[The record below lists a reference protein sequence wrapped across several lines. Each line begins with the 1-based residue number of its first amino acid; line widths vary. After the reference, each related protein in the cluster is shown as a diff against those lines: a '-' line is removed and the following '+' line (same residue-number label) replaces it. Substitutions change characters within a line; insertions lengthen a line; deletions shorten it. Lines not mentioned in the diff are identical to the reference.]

1 MIRDSSDEEDE
12 DEQEEEEEP
21 IDFAAEA
28 AKTAARSL
36 ARSASSSYLK
46 ALFPKCQEA
55 VGDAEIQAKQL
66 AALDELVARHPEM
79 ANKRRPAVAPIAT
92 PSPAMPSPAVQAVAL
107 ESPSHTADGSPTSAQ
122 SVSPASPMSPMS
134 PASPDVAS
142 GAPKKA
148 AQRGAR
154 AEPTSPKSPKSP
166 KSPASPKVSPKRQ
179 VRKANSASAAGDA
192 ESKDPSNNQAQ
203 SMKAFT
209 EMTSTQEVTAITT
222 VTLPKKASPKN
233 TWSSSGLKAS
243 ASSTGRFETTMRP
256 APKAN
261 SASLTQ
267 LPSGTWRG
275 PVETSGNEREMFLR
289 SLSKHESMPLLTFRP
304 RRGKDLWVTNVSNP
318 APGTYPDLD
327 ESHTSKYLAPRQV
340 SFGFS
345 RKSSRWPANADQ
357 KPGPGAH
364 SVVNFERFKY
374 ADPVRHSFGAAAR
387 GRPNPIRQS
396 GPGPGAYGIQ
406 RSADEDGPAVTM
418 VGKYRKR
425 GVLNYDEPGPG
436 AYDATMVLCGP
447 SAPSVGF
454 ATSLRQDFYPKE
466 DKGVPAP
473 GTYDVMKQNP
483 GADCLAFSMAG
494 KRKRHDLTAHL
505 YAGPGPGFYNHG
517 STFGYRSTWQAPLA
531 PPLPWA
537 PPLANGAPHEV
548 KG

>member
-1 MIRDSSDEEDE
+1 MIRDSSYEEDD

-66 AALDELVARHPEM
+66 EALDELVAKHP
-79 ANKRRPAVAPIAT
+79 
-92 PSPAMPSPAVQAVAL
+92 
-107 ESPSHTADGSPTSAQ
+107 
-122 SVSPASPMSPMS
+122 
-134 PASPDVAS
+134 
-142 GAPKKA
+142 
-148 AQRGAR
+148 
-154 AEPTSPKSPKSP
+154 
-166 KSPASPKVSPKRQ
+166 VSPKRQ
-179 VRKANSASAAGDA
+179 AQVRKVKSAAGDG
-192 ESKDPSNNQAQ
+192 ESMDQGNQAQ
-203 SMKAFT
+203 SMRAFT
-209 EMTSTQEVTAITT
+209 EMNSGETKEVTGE
-222 VTLPKKASPKN
+222 LRKASPKN
-233 TWSSSGLKAS
+233 TWSTGLKA
-243 ASSTGRFETTMRP
+243 ASSTGRFETTMRS

-364 SVVNFERFKY
+364 SVVSFERFKY
-374 ADPVRHSFGAAAR
+374 ADPVRHSFGAAPR

-406 RSADEDGPAVTM
+406 RSADEEGPAVTM

-436 AYDATMVLCGP
+436 AYEPTMVLCGP

-466 DKGVPAP
+466 DKGIPAP

-483 GADCLAFSMAG
+483 VGSDCLAFSMAG

-517 STFGYRSTWQAPLA
+517 STFGYRSTWQAPA

-537 PPLANGAPHEV
+537 PPLANGAT
-548 KG
+548 K

>member
-154 AEPTSPKSPKSP
+154 AEPTSPKSP

>member
-92 PSPAMPSPAVQAVAL
+92 PSPAMPSPAVQPVAL

-179 VRKANSASAAGDA
+179 VRKANSAAGDA

-209 EMTSTQEVTAITT
+209 EMTSTKEVTA
-222 VTLPKKASPKN
+222 VTAELPKKASPKN
-233 TWSSSGLKAS
+233 TWSSSGLK

-318 APGTYPDLD
+318 APGTYLDLD

-436 AYDATMVLCGP
+436 AYEPTMVLCGP

-473 GTYDVMKQNP
+473 GTYDVKQNP

-537 PPLANGAPHEV
+537 PPLANGASPHEV

>member
-1 MIRDSSDEEDE
+1 MFI
-12 DEQEEEEEP
+12 
-21 IDFAAEA
+21 
-28 AKTAARSL
+28 
-36 ARSASSSYLK
+36 
-46 ALFPKCQEA
+46 
-55 VGDAEIQAKQL
+55 
-66 AALDELVARHPEM
+66 
-79 ANKRRPAVAPIAT
+79 
-92 PSPAMPSPAVQAVAL
+92 VQAVL
-107 ESPSHTADGSPTSAQ
+107 
-122 SVSPASPMSPMS
+122 
-134 PASPDVAS
+134 
-142 GAPKKA
+142 
-148 AQRGAR
+148 
-154 AEPTSPKSPKSP
+154 
-166 KSPASPKVSPKRQ
+166 
-179 VRKANSASAAGDA
+179 
-192 ESKDPSNNQAQ
+192 
-203 SMKAFT
+203 
-209 EMTSTQEVTAITT
+209 
-222 VTLPKKASPKN
+222 
-233 TWSSSGLKAS
+233 
-243 ASSTGRFETTMRP
+243 
-256 APKAN
+256 
-261 SASLTQ
+261 
-267 LPSGTWRG
+267 
-275 PVETSGNEREMFLR
+275 
-289 SLSKHESMPLLTFRP
+289 
-304 RRGKDLWVTNVSNP
+304 KDLWVTNVSNP

-374 ADPVRHSFGAAAR
+374 SDPVRHSFGAAPR

-406 RSADEDGPAVTM
+406 RSADEEGPAVTM

-436 AYDATMVLCGP
+436 AYEPTMVLCGP

-466 DKGVPAP
+466 DKGIPAP

-483 GADCLAFSMAG
+483 VGSDCLAFSMAG

-517 STFGYRSTWQAPLA
+517 STFGYRSTWQAPA

-537 PPLANGAPHEV
+537 PPLANHEV

>member
-179 VRKANSASAAGDA
+179 VRKANSAAGDA

-209 EMTSTQEVTAITT
+209 EMTSTKEVTT
-222 VTLPKKASPKN
+222 VTAELPKKASPKN

-406 RSADEDGPAVTM
+406 RSADEEGPAVTM

-436 AYDATMVLCGP
+436 AYEPTMVLCGP